1 MTHFSAYAL
10 SCCIL
15 VGLAGAAVSASK
27 AATPDDRSGGAV
39 AYVNGEP
46 VHRYSM
52 DLMLKKQERLG
63 VPADS
68 SLMQQ
73 VQDELVVQTILA
85 QQAVKKRLDADP
97 QVAAQIDLNRLS
109 VLSNAYLTEYFKA
122 HPVTDKMVGSEY
134 ERRRVAGEIME
145 YRVRH
150 ISVPTENEARE
161 LLKKIVAGE
170 DMAKLARSR
179 STDPGA
185 NQNGGDIGWFR
196 PDTFIDE
203 QFAQAV
209 AGLKKGEVTPKPVQS
224 RWGWQ
229 IIKVEDGPR
238 LVKNTPAFDKV
249 DKDLRDVMRQKMMK
263 KKLDELLADLKAKSI
278 ITHDVALQRDRR

>member
-1 MTHFSAYAL
+1 MPNFSVRAL
-10 SCCIL
+10 SWCIL
-15 VGLAGAAVSASK
+15 VGLAGAAVSAPKSTTPGNRSSG
-27 AATPDDRSGGAV
+27 AAV
-39 AYVNGEP
+39 FVNGEP
-46 VHRYSM
+46 VHRYSL

-68 SLMQQ
+68 GLMQQ

-109 VLSNAYLTEYFKA
+109 VLSSAYLTEYFKA
-122 HPVTDKMVGSEY
+122 HPVADEMVSSEY
-134 ERRRVAGEIME
+134 ERRRAAGEIME

-150 ISVPTENEARE
+150 ISVPTEDEARE
-161 LLKKIVAGE
+161 LLKKLVAGE
-170 DMAKLARSR
+170 EMAKLAKSR

-185 NQNGGDIGWFR
+185 NDNGGDIGWFR
-196 PDTFIDE
+196 PDVFIDE

-209 AGLKKGEVTPKPVQS
+209 AGLKKGETTRKPVRS

-229 IIKVEDGPR
+229 IIRVEDGPR
-238 LVKNTPAFDKV
+238 PVKDLPAFGKL
-249 DKDLRDVMRQKMMK
+249 DKDMRDVMRQKTMK
-263 KKLDELLADLKAKSI
+263 KKLDELLTALKAKST
-278 ITHDVALQRDRR
+278 ITHDVALQRDRQ

>member
-1 MTHFSAYAL
+1 MSHFSARTL

-15 VGLAGAAVSASK
+15 VGLAGAAVSAPK
-27 AATPDDRSGGAV
+27 AAVPDNRSSGAV

-46 VHRYSM
+46 VRQYSM
-52 DLMLKKQERLG
+52 DLMLKKQEKLG

-97 QVAAQIDLNRLS
+97 QVVAQIDLNRLS
-109 VLSNAYLTEYFKA
+109 VLSNAYLTDYFKA

-134 ERRRVAGEIME
+134 ERRRAAGEILE

-150 ISVPTENEARE
+150 ISVPTENESRE
-161 LLKKIVAGE
+161 LLKKIRAGE

-185 NQNGGDIGWFR
+185 NDNGGDIGWFR

-209 AGLKKGEVTPKPVQS
+209 AGLKKGEMTRKPVRS

-238 LVKNTPAFDKV
+238 SVKDPPAFDKL
-249 DKDLRDVMRQKMMK
+249 DKNLRDVMRQKIMK
-263 KKLDELLADLKAKSI
+263 KKLDELLAALKAKS
-278 ITHDVALQRDRR
+278 TVTRDVALQRDRQ